1 MIRRPP
7 RSTRTDTLF
16 PYTTLFRSNDGCAVI
31 AIEQLRQFGRESA
44 QGLADNVPFIMLEN
58 CPRRAVGEPQNAF
71 LLDGQYACRDPRKQR
86 FYKGPAIVELDVGV
100 PQRASLRLQPVTTPV
115 DLFCHDWKVR
125 VVGNRWSERF

>member
-58 CPRRAVGEPQNAF
+58 CPRRAVGEPHNAF
-71 LLDGQYACRDPRKQR
+71 LIDGQYACRDPCKHR
-86 FYKGPAIVELDVGV
+86 FNKGPALFELAVV
-100 PQRASLRLQPVTTPV
+100 VHQRACLRLQPLRHPV
-115 DLFCHDWKVR
+115 QCACPPPPPSAW
-125 VVGNRWSERF
+125 